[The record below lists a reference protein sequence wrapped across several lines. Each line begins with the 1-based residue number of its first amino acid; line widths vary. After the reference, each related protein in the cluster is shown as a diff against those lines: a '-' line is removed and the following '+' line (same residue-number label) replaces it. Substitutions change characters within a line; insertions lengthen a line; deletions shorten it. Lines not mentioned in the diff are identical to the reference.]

1 MVNIIC
7 EVSKYLALLFMI
19 LYTVKCFSI
28 LGSGDA
34 VSKKKKLNKQII
46 YVFMIHFLNYL
57 ILYLRMGTVKIL
69 IFYALQIFIAV
80 LYMIVFHSIY
90 KESSRLL
97 TNNTA
102 FMLLIGYTMLTR
114 LDFGL
119 AVKQFLIA
127 SVALVVT
134 ALIPYIMV
142 KFRSLKEYGILYGIV
157 GLVTLLTVF
166 IPGLGL
172 SKYGSRNWIKLGP
185 ISVQPMEFV
194 KIIFVFFVASMLVK
208 ASSFMDIVVNAI
220 ISAGFMGILVLEKDL
235 GAAIIF
241 YITYVCMV
249 YLATSRTIFLV
260 GGAGLGV
267 AAVMLGYALFKDS
280 LFRHVMV
287 RVEAWKDPFKYID
300 SGGYQVSQSLFA
312 LGTGGY
318 TGSGLCMGKADKIP
332 VSESDFIFSAICEE
346 MGVIFGL
353 ALILVIIS
361 IFISFV
367 NIAMKCRRPFYK
379 YITFGFA
386 VIYIIQSM
394 LNLGGVTKFIP
405 STGVTLPLVSYGVSS
420 VLSMLI
426 IITIVQGVYVITNKE
441 AIKNEKERERIIEQ
455 QYAADYAV
463 GGIPQTGRTK
473 RRKQQNKE

>member
-119 AVKQFLIA
+119 SVKQFLIA

-208 ASSFMDIVVNAI
+208 ASSFMDIVVNA
-220 ISAGFMGILVLEKDL
+220 
-235 GAAIIF
+235 
-241 YITYVCMV
+241 
-249 YLATSRTIFLV
+249 TS
-260 GGAGLGV
+260 
-267 AAVMLGYALFKDS
+267 
-280 LFRHVMV
+280 
-287 RVEAWKDPFKYID
+287 P
-300 SGGYQVSQSLFA
+300 
-312 LGTGGY
+312 
-318 TGSGLCMGKADKIP
+318 
-332 VSESDFIFSAICEE
+332 
-346 MGVIFGL
+346 
-353 ALILVIIS
+353 
-361 IFISFV
+361 
-367 NIAMKCRRPFYK
+367 
-379 YITFGFA
+379 
-386 VIYIIQSM
+386 
-394 LNLGGVTKFIP
+394 
-405 STGVTLPLVSYGVSS
+405 
-420 VLSMLI
+420 
-426 IITIVQGVYVITNKE
+426 
-441 AIKNEKERERIIEQ
+441 
-455 QYAADYAV
+455 
-463 GGIPQTGRTK
+463 
-473 RRKQQNKE
+473 